1 MVQCVNLPPG
11 SWPIALGTGA
21 MRVLGVGACC
31 WQSGRSARK
40 GGGHTHVAE
49 TISLKLG
56 PRAAQGHQFSREGT
70 PCQFLRFSWE

>member
-1 MVQCVNLPPG
+1 MGGLEGRGWGCEGQRG
-11 SWPIALGTGA
+11 SRAGPT
-21 MRVLGVGACC
+21 VCVGAADAEG
-31 WQSGRSARK
+31 WGSRK